1 MPTGYTADVVDGK
14 VTDFRTFALRC
25 ARAFGACIDMRD
37 DPMDREPPE
46 TVEPSRY
53 CENAAQ
59 RARERLVFLD
69 SLTEADIAKHAA
81 KAHEDALESWRSAC
95 DRYGTEN
102 ARLKAMERK
111 VLAWKPP
118 TAEHVGMRDFMLEQ
132 LRISQNDWMPEKP
145 QPETPE
151 EWFKREQ
158 EEARRSLER
167 NVAEQKKDDERA
179 ASRTKWLKDLRESLA
194 KHAGGAK

>member
-14 VTDFRTFALRC
+14 VADFRTFALRC
-25 ARAFGACIDMRD
+25 ARAFGACIEMRD

-53 CENAAQ
+53 CEHAAS

-69 SLTEADIAKHAA
+69 SLTEDDITKHAA
-81 KAHEDALESWRSAC
+81 KAHEDALASWRDSC

-118 TAEHVGMRDFMLEQ
+118 TPEHVGMRDFMLEQ
-132 LRISQNDWMPEKP
+132 LRVSKNNWMPEKP

-151 EWFKREQ
+151 EWFRREYAD
-158 EEARRSLER
+158 ARRSLER
-167 NVAEQKKDDERA
+167 NVAEQAKDEERA
-179 ASRTKWLKDLRESLA
+179 ASRTKWLRDLRESLREQP
-194 KHAGGAK
+194 